1 MAVIKNIAKVF
12 TILILAVSL
21 SGCAGTIVAGLT
33 LSELLTAGSIGSTL
47 ITGKGLGEHAMD
59 MATGKDCRIIEGVF
73 RADRDICEEEGSGAT
88 KDDFKGLVAL
98 LEEQQPS
105 PDRENAEFAIAVLD
119 QAKVKPGHNNTNKS
133 LLKALKPTQVHLAA
147 PSSENILPAR
157 IIVSKSIDNYSEG
170 MIASANSAPVSLTDL
185 RRRLVVQ
192 ASNN

>member
-88 KDDFKGLVAL
+88 KMISKVL
-98 LEEQQPS
+98 LPFLRNSNRRPIGKMPNS
-105 PDRENAEFAIAVLD
+105 PLPFSIRP
-119 QAKVKPGHNNTNKS
+119 KSSPGITT
-133 LLKALKPTQVHLAA
+133 PTRV
-147 PSSENILPAR
+147 
-157 IIVSKSIDNYSEG
+157 Y
-170 MIASANSAPVSLTDL
+170 
-185 RRRLVVQ
+185 
-192 ASNN
+192 